1 MLHRLVERQRLNHE
15 DLDLRNEEIRV
26 DHDVRRAVDHD
37 LAGLL
42 HAVGGFHA
50 LRVLGQ
56 AVGCGVEPAHRHI
69 ALAELRP
76 QVVLG
81 MPLAEVA

>member
-1 MLHRLVERQRLNHE
+1 MCQRLDHE
-15 DLDLRNEEIRV
+15 DLDLRDEEIRV

-42 HAVGGFHA
+42 HAVGGLHA

-56 AVGCGVEPAHRHI
+56 AVGRGVEPAHRHI
-69 ALAELRP
+69 ALAELGP